1 MTTRSFKQARNY
13 RQGRRGYTSP
23 QGWSVA
29 PNSIR
34 AVVLHS
40 MESNEKGSTAEDTQS
55 WFAGPNAP
63 MASIHKNF
71 DSNSIAG
78 SVNVRDEAFHA
89 PPASRWAI
97 GYEQAGKA
105 RQTAAEWHDPF
116 SWAMLQ
122 IVATE
127 LALDCHAHSIPLVRR
142 SIEEVKAGRIDG
154 VYDHN
159 VVSKAFGQ
167 SDHWDCGSGYPID
180 EVIAMARKG
189 AHSVAPPEADSVLN
203 EGDKGKAVE
212 FAQGMLNILWRYR
225 LTAKGKPGGQLLIT
239 NPAVFG
245 PKTAEAVRE
254 FQRFCNVMLK
264 MSGGKPMKVDGQIG
278 KATASAIAYW
288 VPRALKDPRS
298 RR

>member
-1 MTTRSFKQARNY
+1 MTTRSPFKQATNY
-13 RQGRRGYTSP
+13 RRGRRGYTSP
-23 QGWSVA
+23 RGWSVA

-40 MESNEKGSTAEDTQS
+40 MESGEKGNTAENVQS
-55 WFAGPNAP
+55 WFASGSGAP

-71 DSNSIAG
+71 DSNSIAP
-78 SVNVRDEAFHA
+78 SVRVEDEAFHA

-97 GYEQAGKA
+97 GYEQAGMA
-105 RQTAAEWHDPF
+105 RQSAAEWHDPF

-122 IVATE
+122 IVASE
-127 LALDCHAHSIPLVRR
+127 LALDCHAHRIPLVIR
-142 SIEEVKAGRIDG
+142 SIEDLKAGRIDG

-159 VVSKAFGQ
+159 TVSKAFGG
-167 SDHWDCGSGYPID
+167 SDHWDCGPGYPIQQVL
-180 EVIAMARKG
+180 EMARKG
-189 AHSVAPPEADSVLN
+189 AHTVTPPEADSVLN
-203 EGDKGKAVE
+203 EGDSGKAVE
-212 FAQGMLNILWRYR
+212 FAQHMLNILWRYR
-225 LTAKGKPGGQLLIT
+225 LTPKGKPGGQLKIT

-288 VPRALKDPRS
+288 VPKALKKK
-298 RR
+298 